1 MTKMTYTKK
10 NKGGGKT
17 FQKKKL
23 AIYILEETV
32 DKERTDTQI
41 KIIFII

>member
-10 NKGGGKT
+10 NKGGKT